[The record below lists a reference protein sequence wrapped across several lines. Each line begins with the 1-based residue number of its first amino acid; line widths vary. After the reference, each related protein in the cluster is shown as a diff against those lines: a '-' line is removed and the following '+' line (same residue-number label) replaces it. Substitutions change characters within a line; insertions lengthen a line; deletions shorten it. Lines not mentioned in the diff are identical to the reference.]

1 MPTVLELVFKYR
13 QLVGTCE
20 SGAGLSLDDIEVV
33 STIESLFAVNTE
45 DTSSRR
51 WRDRPLLGTESVN
64 LSALMRGKKVCD
76 RVGVIA
82 LGPEGMVCT
91 RAPWVS
97 EGDTLEL
104 IIDDAELDVSYRFMA
119 QVIWA
124 EDQFDDSME
133 VELRFTGTPV
143 LVRYG
148 ETATRPASHGDDA
161 PAPNTPKPQAMIVE
175 QPMDLEAAVDLGLS
189 TAAA

>member
-1 MPTVLELVFKYR
+1 MATVLELVFKYR

-33 STIESLFAVNTE
+33 STIEALFAVEAN
-45 DTSSRR
+45 DPRSRR
-51 WRDRPLLGTESVN
+51 WRDRPLLGSENVN
-64 LSALMRGKKVCD
+64 LSALMRGNKVCD

-82 LGPEGMVCT
+82 LGPEGLVCS

-97 EGDTLEL
+97 EGEILEL

-124 EDQFDDSME
+124 EDDQDDSME
-133 VELRFTGTPV
+133 VELRFTGIPV

-148 ETATRPASHGDDA
+148 EHSTRPASHGDEA
-161 PAPNTPKPQAMIVE
+161 PVENTPKPQAVIVE
-175 QPMDLEAAVDLGLS
+175 QAMDLDAALETALS
-189 TAAA
+189 TAA